1 MPDEA
6 GELRRFAESLREA
19 FRRVRSSSIPDEDK
33 VRLTRR
39 LLAVTQSAKHDI
51 RVARRRL
58 ELLVAQLP
66 RRPKAHRRSSDGGD

>member
-33 VRLTRR
+33 ARLTRR

-58 ELLVAQLP
+58 EHLVAQLP
-66 RRPKAHRRSSDGGD
+66 RRPKAPRRSSDGGD